1 MKNMVIYLLAVNF
14 ITFLLYGDDKS
25 RARRHAWRIPEKVLM
40 GAAVIGG
47 SIGALLGMSIFHHK
61 TRKPKFYIGIPLI
74 HAHRIW
80 AGQPGYGIQV
90 DISEQ
95 TVENNS
101 ENMQEKRIKTCQ
113 EH

>member
-1 MKNMVIYLLAVNF
+1 MMKNMVIYLLAVNF

-74 HAHRIW
+74 LLIEFGLA
-80 AGQPGYGIQV
+80 AGYGIQV